1 MNACVS
7 SFVCVFFFCAVARAV
22 NGCVGFFFFFS
33 ALARAM
39 VCVITFLLR
48 AMCVFDLCVNVCV
61 CVCVCEYVS
70 VCAQCE

>member
-1 MNACVS
+1 MDVWGS
-7 SFVCVFFFCAVARAV
+7 
-22 NGCVGFFFFFS
+22 FFFFS